1 VGKMQCFLILS
12 QTVHIQTIRD

>member
-1 VGKMQCFLILS
+1 MQCFLILS